1 LRLVTGSLQQ
11 AVTSFRTVGLS
22 GFTKTIALLV
32 VCLGL
37 HFAQGQTDV
46 LTHHNDNSRTG
57 LNTKEVLLSPS
68 NVNSNQF
75 GKLFTQAVD
84 GIIAAQPLYLR
95 SVTLAG
101 GTHNVAYVA
110 TQHDTVYAFDA
121 DNNAG
126 TNALP
131 LWSVSLTNGGTSV
144 PISNHGCT
152 GTHYTEIGIMGTP
165 VIDPTKTT
173 MYVVA
178 KTLENGL
185 HVFRLHALDVTSGA
199 EKFGGPVV
207 ITGSAPSQSGSVT
220 FDPTVHMQRPALL
233 LNNGTLYIGFGSNG
247 CDKFNY
253 HGWLFAYDSQSLQQ
267 TGTFLTTPD
276 SKGAG
281 LWNGGAGP
289 SVDAQGN
296 IYVATANG
304 LFDAFFGGNNYG
316 DSVVKL
322 AWNGTSLGI
331 VDYFTPFNQQYLA
344 DNDRDLGSSGVLLLP
359 DQPGPHPHEMIAGG
373 KAGTLYLIDRDSL
386 GEFHQDDDSQIV
398 QSLTGVVQKLKGV
411 PAYWKGSVYVA
422 GDQDFI
428 KQFTLS
434 GGLLSTT
441 PVSQTPTTF
450 LGTGPSSISIST
462 NGNSSGIIWAIQ
474 HTGAGLFAYD
484 ATNLGI
490 QLYGSNL
497 ALHNRDKLSDVAR
510 FTTPTVANGK
520 VFVSGKKE
528 MSVYGLLPALSV
540 TGGNSQVG
548 AAGALLP
555 IALTILASD
564 PYSLAPIVGAQV
576 ACRDGG
582 AGGKFSSLT
591 LTTDASGMTTVNY
604 TLPIRPKTVTIT
616 CTSGNFA
623 SAVFTEISVVGPPAH
638 LNIVSGNNQVATQG
652 MPLPA
657 PFVMLVGDLHNN
669 GIQGVPITFNDN
681 GAQGLFSATT
691 VASDAS
697 GLVTTQ
703 YTAPAK
709 AGTVKITVTGSG
721 LPTKTLKVTVQ

>member
-1 LRLVTGSLQQ
+1 M
-11 AVTSFRTVGLS
+11 
-22 GFTKTIALLV
+22 
-32 VCLGL
+32 
-37 HFAQGQTDV
+37 
-46 LTHHNDNSRTG
+46 THHNDNTRSG
-57 LNTKEVLLSPS
+57 QNPKEVLLSPS

-75 GKLFTQAVD
+75 GKLFTQPVD
-84 GIIAAQPLYLR
+84 GIIAGQPLYAQN
-95 SVTLAG
+95 VKVAG
-101 GTHNVAYVA
+101 ATHNVVYVT

-121 DNNAG
+121 DSNAG
-126 TNALP
+126 GNALP
-131 LWSVSLTNGGTSV
+131 LWSASLANGGTSV

-165 VIDPTKTT
+165 VIDPTKAT

-178 KTLENGL
+178 KTLENNQ

-207 ITGSAPSQSGSVT
+207 ITGSAPSQTGLVT

-233 LNNGTLYIGFGSNG
+233 LNNGSLYIGFGSNG

-276 SKGAG
+276 AKGAA

-316 DSVVKL
+316 DSVLKL
-322 AWNGTSLGI
+322 AWNGTSLGV
-331 VDYFTPFNQQYLA
+331 VDYFTPYNQQYLA

-359 DQPGPHPHEMIAGG
+359 DQTGPHPHEMIAGG

-386 GEFHQDDDSQIV
+386 GEFHQDNDSQIV

-428 KQFTLS
+428 KQFTFN
-434 GGLLSTT
+434 GGQLSTT

-450 LGTGPSSISIST
+450 IGTGPSSISISS
-462 NGNSSGIIWAIQ
+462 NGNSNGIVWAIQ

-490 QLYGSNL
+490 QLYGSNQ
-497 ALHNRDKLSDVAR
+497 ALHNRDKLTDVAR

-540 TGGNSQVG
+540 AGGNGQFGS
-548 AAGALLP
+548 AGTVLP
-555 IALTILASD
+555 IALTVLASN
-564 PYSLAPIVGAQV
+564 PYNQAPIAGVSV

-591 LTTDASGMTTVNY
+591 LMTDPSGMAAVNY
-604 TLPIRPKTVTIT
+604 TLPSKPQTVTVT
-616 CTSGNFA
+616 CTSTNFA
-623 SAVFTEISVVGPPAH
+623 SAIFTETSVVGPPAH
-638 LNIVSGNNQVATQG
+638 LNVVSGNNQAATRG
-652 MPLPA
+652 TPLPA
-657 PFVMLVGDLHNN
+657 PFVMLVGDAKNN
-669 GIQGVPITFNDN
+669 GIQGIPIAFNDN
-681 GAQGLFSATT
+681 GAGGQFSTNPVT
-691 VASDAS
+691 SDAT

-703 YTAPAK
+703 YTAPSTV
-709 AGTVKITVTGSG
+709 GTVKITVTGSG